1 MGRIVN
7 QQDIDKKLNAM
18 GLKVDDAGLVI
29 EKGAPDQLNRKQ
41 NNNDEHYCFKP
52 GSRIYGGIT
61 GYVVDADTAISE
73 ESSFTIPVDI
83 QNSNLEIALALKLL
97 ERNKIDLVSLQ
108 KQPLVISAFSIKDD
122 YTLNLLLTKVQDMI
136 GGDEL

>member
-7 QQDIDKKLNAM
+7 QQDIDKKLNSM

-29 EKGAPDQLNRKQ
+29 EKGAPDQLNRSQ

-52 GSRIYGGIT
+52 GSRVYGDIT

-73 ESSFTIPVDI
+73 ESSFTIPADI

-97 ERNKIDLVSLQ
+97 ERNKVDLVSLQ
-108 KQPLVISAFSIKDD
+108 KQPLVMSAFSIKDN
-122 YTLNLLLTKVQDMI
+122 YTLNLLLIKVQDMI